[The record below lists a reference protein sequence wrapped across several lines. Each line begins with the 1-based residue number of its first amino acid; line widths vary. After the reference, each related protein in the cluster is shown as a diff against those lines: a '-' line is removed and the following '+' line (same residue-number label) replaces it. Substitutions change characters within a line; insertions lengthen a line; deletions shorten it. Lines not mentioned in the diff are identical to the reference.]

1 MKMLLVTIASL
12 LATGTFVALVVPSGD
27 GWSDEH
33 TARMRGRN
41 AYYETSENRGSVPA
55 VNVRVRSDREVWLQL
70 GFNFTFRKGRD
81 IDEVALRIEE
91 RMPFLRDALFTHLPE
106 RTHADLETREG
117 KLALK
122 RWLLKTT
129 QEQLFPDESAR
140 VERVY
145 LDPLYLQIVHVQ

>member
-41 AYYETSENRGSVPA
+41 AYYEVSENRASVPV
-55 VNVRVRSDREVWLQL
+55 VNVRIRSDGEVWLQL
-70 GFNFTFRKGRD
+70 GFTFTFRKGREL
-81 IDEVALRIEE
+81 DEVEPQIEE
-91 RMPFLRDALFTHLPE
+91 RMPFLRDALYTQLPE
-106 RTHADLETREG
+106 RTFAELETRSG

-129 QEQLFPDESAR
+129 QEQLFPKDAAR
-140 VERVY
+140 VERIY